1 MIEGYG
7 TDFTT
12 VYTVLKHAQMVGD
25 VWNSTMQDS
34 RLMWPSSS
42 KKNKFKWIVPK
53 YIQTP
58 WFVLEDYTSHWN
70 TFLCWVRRFVFMYR
84 T

>member
-1 MIEGYG
+1 MLDIVPWSKVTDG

-25 VWNSTMQDS
+25 VWNGTMQES

-42 KKNKFKWIVPK
+42 KKSKFKWSVPK
-53 YIQTP
+53 NFKTGWI
-58 WFVLEDYTSHWN
+58 VLEDYTSHWN
-70 TFLCWVRRFVFMYR
+70 TTYAG
-84 T
+84 